1 MFNTVKEKEPTLA
14 GVAEKKKTVNLIISV
29 LCTAATRLS
38 HIPFDSSLCTQE
50 TLNTLVKAC
59 RVAHRQRSNDSTW
72 DAQGAPLVL
81 SHIITERNFVSLLK
95 HDFIFKV
102 YEMARPISYH
112 DNCKTCK
119 DLKFVGRG
127 LLDLLNKIA
136 ETGYGRG
143 EMAHLLLKEDKQMHK
158 QVSIV
163 SAMLIR

>member
-1 MFNTVKEKEPTLA
+1 M
-14 GVAEKKKTVNLIISV
+14 
-29 LCTAATRLS
+29 
-38 HIPFDSSLCTQE
+38 
-50 TLNTLVKAC
+50 
-59 RVAHRQRSNDSTW
+59 
-72 DAQGAPLVL
+72 
-81 SHIITERNFVSLLK
+81 SLLK